1 MYTFRFVG
9 AITLL
14 IMLFCNI
21 QNTYSQET
29 IDSSWQHVRKNIV
42 RYNISGGIIF
52 GFDKNIILGYERIVK
67 PNQSFSVNVGKV
79 SFPKII
85 SIITDS
91 FELNKDVEN
100 KGFNVSFDYRFYLNK
115 HNKFNAP
122 QGVYV
127 GPFYSYNQFERE
139 SLWNL
144 LKMSNAQEITTT
156 SKFEIHTIGFEL
168 GYQFLFWKRM
178 ALDLVMIGP
187 GISSYRLNTK
197 IVGNLNNEE
206 REQLRDGLQQLLQ
219 QKFPGMNFIFA
230 DKEINSSGIL
240 NMWNIGFRYL
250 VHIGYNF

>member
-1 MYTFRFVG
+1 MHTIRFVC
-9 AITLL
+9 AITFLVMLL
-14 IMLFCNI
+14 CISL
-21 QNTYSQET
+21 QSVSQET
-29 IDSSWQHVRKNIV
+29 TDSSWQHVRKNVV

-52 GFDKNIILGYERIVK
+52 GFSNNIILGYERIVK
-67 PNQSFSVNVGKV
+67 PNQSFSVNFGKV
-79 SFPKII
+79 SFPKLV

-91 FELNKDVEN
+91 FELSKDVKN
-100 KGFNVSFDYRFYLNK
+100 KGFNVSIDYRFYLKK

-122 QGVYV
+122 QGVYI

-206 REQLRDGLQQLLQ
+206 REQLRDGLQQLL
-219 QKFPGMNFIFA
+219 
-230 DKEINSSGIL
+230 
-240 NMWNIGFRYL
+240 
-250 VHIGYNF
+250 